1 MNFQNKTEFLNSLV
15 KKEDEV
21 KKALTKL
28 YQGVRATNK
37 FLGLENS
44 PELQSTYFM
53 LRQEE
58 VGELFT
64 AIENEDKV
72 EFLDAVVDGLVVVG
86 YEYFLKYM
94 KPEKISGWK
103 IENKQDIDEVV
114 YEISTSYK
122 CELGYDD
129 SLSYLEIIFSYLD
142 IDHMKAVNEVLE
154 SNWSKFPTVSKLV
167 DGMVN
172 SNGYLAFHGMSQ
184 DYGCSD
190 FFIKEQI
197 KIIETQGRYVD
208 IYHELRYDESVGE
221 ERVIFWAKGEKQKD
235 DSIKEFKAPK
245 YVKPT
250 ATFKEPDFASCWLN

>member
-15 KKEDEV
+15 KKEGEV

-86 YEYFLKYM
+86 YEFFLREGDN
-94 KPEKISGWK
+94 PENLIWISDNPDP
-103 IENKQDIDEVV
+103 IH
-114 YEISTSYK
+114 YEIEWAYN
-122 CELGYDD
+122 GYLSKNNYD
-129 SLSYLEIIFSYLD
+129 SVLEVMESVFYQLD
-142 IDHMKAVNEVLE
+142 IDHIKAVNEVLE
-154 SNWSKFPTVSKLV
+154 SNWSKFPTKSEL
-167 DGMVN
+167 
-172 SNGYLAFHGMSQ
+172 
-184 DYGCSD
+184 
-190 FFIKEQI
+190 KEAYKEYWDEWENDIASSTIINFQI
-197 KIIETQGRYVD
+197 EEIENQGRYVD
-208 IYHELRYDESVGE
+208 VYHELRYDESVGE
-221 ERVIFWAKGEKQKD
+221 DRIIFWAKGEKQKD
-235 DSIKEFKAPK
+235 GSIKEFKSPK
-245 YVKPT
+245 YVKPR
-250 ATFKEPDFASCWLN
+250 TFKEPDFASCWLN

>member
-37 FLGLENS
+37 FIGLENS
-44 PELQSTYFM
+44 PELQDTYFK
-53 LRQEE
+53 LRVEE

-142 IDHMKAVNEVLE
+142 INHMKAVNEVLK
-154 SNWSKFPTVSKLV
+154 SNWSKFPTKSELK
-167 DGMVN
+167 DA
-172 SNGYLAFHGMSQ
+172 Y
-184 DYGCSD
+184 
-190 FFIKEQI
+190 KEYWDKWENDIATNTVIGFQI
-197 KIIETQGRYVD
+197 EEIEDQGRYVD
-208 IYHELRYDESVGE
+208 VYHELRYDESIGE
-221 ERVIFWAKGEKQKD
+221 DRIIFWAKGEKQKD
-235 DSIKEFKAPK
+235 GSIKEFKSPK
-245 YVKPT
+245 YVKPR
-250 ATFKEPDFASCWLN
+250 TFKEPDFASCWLN

>member
-44 PELQSTYFM
+44 PELQDTYYK
-53 LRQEE
+53 LRTEE

-86 YEYFLKYM
+86 YEYFLREGDN
-94 KPEKISGWK
+94 PENLIWISDNADP
-103 IENKQDIDEVV
+103 IH
-114 YEISTSYK
+114 YEIEWAYN
-122 CELGYDD
+122 GYLSKNNYD
-129 SLSYLEIIFSYLD
+129 SVLEVLESVFNQLD
-142 IDHMKAVNEVLE
+142 IDHMKAVKEVLE
-154 SNWSKFPTVSKLV
+154 SNWSKFPTVTELCNTFLGGPAIFANDKGKRLEVSTELQK
-167 DGMVN
+167 
-172 SNGYLAFHGMSQ
+172 Q
-184 DYGCSD
+184 D
-190 FFIKEQI
+190 ILEK
-197 KIIETQGRYVD
+197 GRYVG

-221 ERVIFWAKGEKQKD
+221 DRVIFWANGEKQPD
-235 DSIKEFKAPK
+235 SSIKEFKAPK
-245 YVKPT
+245 YVKPY
-250 ATFKEPDFASCWLN
+250 TFKEPDFEKCWLN

>member
-86 YEYFLKYM
+86 YEYFLRYT
-94 KPEKISGWK
+94 KPDLDDFEVGKGFVSSV
-103 IENKQDIDEVV
+103 IEQLECNYTKVQNYDD
-114 YEISTSYK
+114 T
-122 CELGYDD
+122 LGY
-129 SLSYLEIIFSYLD
+129 LEMLFNQLD
-142 IDHMKAVNEVLE
+142 INHMKAVNEVLG
-154 SNWSKFPTVSKLV
+154 SNWSKFPIKSELKDAYKEYWDEWENDIATSTVI
-167 DGMVN
+167 G
-172 SNGYLAFHGMSQ
+172 F
-184 DYGCSD
+184 
-190 FFIKEQI
+190 QI
-197 KIIETQGRYVD
+197 EEIENQGRYVD
-208 IYHELRYDESVGE
+208 VYHELRYDESVGE
-221 ERVIFWAKGEKQKD
+221 DRIIFWAKGEKQKD
-235 DSIKEFKAPK
+235 GTIKEFKSPK
-245 YVKPT
+245 YIKPR
-250 ATFKEPDFASCWLN
+250 TFKEPDFASCWLN

>member
-1 MNFQNKTEFLNSLV
+1 MNLENKTEFLNSLV

-28 YQGVRATNK
+28 YQGVRTTNK

-72 EFLDAVVDGLVVVG
+72 ELLDAVVDGLVVVG
-86 YEYFLKYM
+86 YEYSLKYRNPDLDDYEEVGKGDM
-94 KPEKISGWK
+94 TSITEQL
-103 IENKQDIDEVV
+103 EYTYNKVGNYVD
-114 YEISTSYK
+114 T
-122 CELGYDD
+122 
-129 SLSYLEIIFSYLD
+129 LSYLEMLFNMMD
-142 IDHMKAVNEVLE
+142 IDHLKAVNEVLE
-154 SNWSKFPTVSKLV
+154 SNWSKFPTVTDFGESSWWSNVSLKCSEKVKLRELIEYQIV
-167 DGMVN
+167 E
-172 SNGYLAFHGMSQ
+172 
-184 DYGCSD
+184 
-190 FFIKEQI
+190 IK
-197 KIIETQGRYVD
+197 KQGRYVD
-208 IYHELRYDESVGE
+208 VYHELRYDESVGE
-221 ERVIFWAKGEKQKD
+221 DRVIFWAKGEKQPD
-235 DSIKEFKAPK
+235 GSIKEFKAPK

>member
-86 YEYFLKYM
+86 YEYFLRYT
-94 KPEKISGWK
+94 KPDLDDFEVEKGFVSSV
-103 IENKQDIDEVV
+103 IEQLECNYTKVQN
-114 YEISTSYK
+114 
-122 CELGYDD
+122 YDD
-129 SLSYLEIIFSYLD
+129 TLEYLEMLFNQLD
-142 IDHMKAVNEVLE
+142 INHMKAVNEVLG
-154 SNWSKFPTVSKLV
+154 SNWSKFPIKSELKDAYKEYWDEWENDIATSTVV
-167 DGMVN
+167 G
-172 SNGYLAFHGMSQ
+172 F
-184 DYGCSD
+184 
-190 FFIKEQI
+190 QI
-197 KIIETQGRYVD
+197 EEIENQGRYVD
-208 IYHELRYDESVGE
+208 VYHELRYDESVAE
-221 ERVIFWAKGEKQKD
+221 DRIIFWARGEKQKD
-235 DSIKEFKAPK
+235 GTIKEFKSPK
-245 YVKPT
+245 YIKPC
-250 ATFKEPDFASCWLN
+250 TFKEPDFASCWLN

>member
-86 YEYFLKYM
+86 YEYFLKNFKY
-94 KPEKISGWK
+94 PENLGNFTYNIRIK
-103 IENKQDIDEVV
+103 DIMEDTHSTYKNDNCFEVV
-114 YEISTSYK
+114 
-122 CELGYDD
+122 LD
-129 SLSYLEIIFSYLD
+129 YLERAFTQLD
-142 IDHMKAVNEVLE
+142 INHMKAVNEVLG
-154 SNWSKFPTVSKLV
+154 SNWSKFPIKSELKDAYKEYWEEWENDIATSTVI
-167 DGMVN
+167 G
-172 SNGYLAFHGMSQ
+172 F
-184 DYGCSD
+184 
-190 FFIKEQI
+190 QI
-197 KIIETQGRYVD
+197 EEIENQGRYVD
-208 IYHELRYDESVGE
+208 VYHELRYDESVGE
-221 ERVIFWAKGEKQKD
+221 DRIIFLARGEKQKD
-235 DSIKEFKAPK
+235 STIKEFKSPK
-245 YVKPT
+245 YIKPR
-250 ATFKEPDFASCWLN
+250 TFKEPDFASCWLN

>member
-86 YEYFLKYM
+86 YEYFLRYT
-94 KPEKISGWK
+94 KPDLDYFEVGKGFVSSV
-103 IENKQDIDEVV
+103 IEQLECNYTKVQNYDD
-114 YEISTSYK
+114 T
-122 CELGYDD
+122 LGY
-129 SLSYLEIIFSYLD
+129 LEMLFNQLD
-142 IDHMKAVNEVLE
+142 INHMKAVNEVLG
-154 SNWSKFPTVSKLV
+154 SNWSKFPIKSELKDAYKEYWDEWENDIATSTVI
-167 DGMVN
+167 G
-172 SNGYLAFHGMSQ
+172 F
-184 DYGCSD
+184 
-190 FFIKEQI
+190 QI
-197 KIIETQGRYVD
+197 EEIENQGRYVD
-208 IYHELRYDESVGE
+208 VYHELRYDESVGE
-221 ERVIFWAKGEKQKD
+221 DRIIFWAKGEKQKD
-235 DSIKEFKAPK
+235 GTIKEFKSPK
-245 YVKPT
+245 YIKPR
-250 ATFKEPDFASCWLN
+250 TFKEPDFASCWLN

>member
-44 PELQSTYFM
+44 TELQSTYFM

-58 VGELFT
+58 VDELFT

-86 YEYFLKYM
+86 YEYFLKYK
-94 KPEKISGWK
+94 KPEKVSNWK
-103 IENKQDIDEVV
+103 IENRQDIDEVV
-114 YEISTSYK
+114 YELSTSYN

-142 IDHMKAVNEVLE
+142 INHMKAVKEVLE
-154 SNWSKFPTVSKLV
+154 SNMSKFPTIRELKSKLKLPRSMYY
-167 DGMVN
+167 DTYTDDELFRYQ
-172 SNGYLAFHGMSQ
+172 SYL
-184 DYGCSD
+184 
-190 FFIKEQI
+190 IKM
-197 KIIETQGRYVD
+197 QGRYIDV
-208 IYHELRYDESVGE
+208 YHELRYDESVSE
-221 ERVIFWAKGEKQKD
+221 NRVIFWSRGEKQPD
-235 DSIKEFKAPK
+235 GSVKEFKAPK